1 MKATTATAAL
11 SALDASVLFVL
22 RRAPASALRHL
33 TSGAAW
39 SGSRPVAMD
48 AVNGGVDGV
57 AAGFAAAGLWLV
69 AAWVALA
76 LVAVI
81 GARLPGLAGRIC
93 GAASKALLPRIVRTA
108 LAGSAGLGVLCA
120 AGTAGAVPSP
130 GAESSAPA
138 SATVAALRHP
148 AHPRTAESGPNSQPV
163 PAPAWPLSA
172 PAQGTTPVPSPTWP
186 VTGVA
191 DTHRGTDTHRV
202 DDPAGT
208 TTVRPGDSLWLIAAR
223 RLGAHPDTTHIAA
236 AWPRWYAANRDVIGD
251 DPNYI
256 VAGQVLHPPTPATRQ
271 ESPS

>member
-1 MKATTATAAL
+1 MKRTSATTTAVAV
-11 SALDASVLFVL
+11 LDAAVLLVL
-22 RRAPASALRHL
+22 RRAPTAALRHL

-39 SGSRPVAMD
+39 SGSRPGAMD
-48 AVNGGVDGV
+48 AGTGVDGV
-57 AAGFAAAGLWLV
+57 AASFAAAGLWVV
-69 AAWVALA
+69 AAWVALG

-93 GAASKALLPRIVRTA
+93 GAASKALLPSLVRTA

-130 GAESSAPA
+130 GADSSARA
-138 SATVAALRHP
+138 TKTVAALRHP
-148 AHPRTAESGPNSQPV
+148 AHLRTADSGPGNKPV
-163 PAPAWPLSA
+163 PAPAWPLTA
-172 PAQGTTPVPSPTWP
+172 PAQGTTPVPTPTWP
-186 VTGVA
+186 ATGVA
-191 DTHRGTDTHRV
+191 DSHRV

-223 RLGAHPDTTHIAA
+223 RLGADRDTAHIAA
-236 AWPRWYAANRDVIGD
+236 AWPRWYVANRDVIGD

-256 VAGQVLHPPTPATRQ
+256 VPGQVLHPPAPATRQ